1 MSPLTFHLEPL
12 DVAGADEDGL
22 ERPQGEV
29 VVRLRRQLLLAQ
41 LEERHQLLAQL
52 PRRAE
57 PLREQHH
64 LRDQRPVRLGH
75 GLHWYGAR
83 EGEREGHD
91 FSSQQDNILCHGWLV
106 QYGFKTDNSY
116 QISPRNARIHSAI
129 IVWHKKISRSQ
140 N

>member
-29 VVRLRRQLLLAQ
+29 VVRLPRELLLAQ
-41 LEERHQLLAQL
+41 LEQRHKLLAQL

-64 LRDQRPVRLGH
+64 LRDQRPIRLGH
-75 GLHWYGAR
+75 GLIGGSKGMISAVSRMH
-83 EGEREGHD
+83 
-91 FSSQQDNILCHGWLV
+91 
-106 QYGFKTDNSY
+106 NSLSDRN
-116 QISPRNARIHSAI
+116 QISNFT
-129 IVWHKKISRSQ
+129 Q
-140 N
+140 EL